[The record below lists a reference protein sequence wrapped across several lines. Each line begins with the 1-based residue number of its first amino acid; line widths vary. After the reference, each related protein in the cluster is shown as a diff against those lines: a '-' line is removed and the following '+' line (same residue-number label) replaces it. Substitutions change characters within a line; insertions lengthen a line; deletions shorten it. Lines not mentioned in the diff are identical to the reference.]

1 MAKQTKQ
8 KNLSLSTVK
17 KVSKQLDTTETYTIE
32 SEHYKG
38 EQITF
43 QPIFDDIT
51 IENLFIEYQ
60 QLILEAD
67 KKEFEIS
74 QDMQITLLNFLIIKH
89 FTHFKKDIPSVLINN
104 TKDGILEWIKHFTKS
119 GLFKEMLEEMFLP
132 QECAKIFK
140 RLTDVVA
147 TSMIQTDLEAETKQK
162 YESLKV
168 KNSFIFDQIRNI
180 KVDNED
186 EVNETS

>member
-1 MAKQTKQ
+1 MSKTKQ